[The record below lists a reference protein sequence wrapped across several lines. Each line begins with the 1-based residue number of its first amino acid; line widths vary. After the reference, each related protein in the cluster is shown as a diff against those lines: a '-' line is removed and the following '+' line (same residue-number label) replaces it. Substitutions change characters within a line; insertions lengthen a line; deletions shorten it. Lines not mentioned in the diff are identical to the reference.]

1 MEECRPPGARGSVL
15 RLTISTLLLLSTT
28 IALGEP
34 QKWPEG
40 PGKSLVQRN
49 CLICHSAEIIQGQRL
64 SRDTW
69 LKEVEKMAGWGS
81 PIPADQ
87 KSVLVDY
94 LVTHF
99 SAEKPVPAPTRERFL
114 FPRE

>member
-81 PIPADQ
+81 PIPAQ
-87 KSVLVDY
+87 EREALGDY
-94 LVTHF
+94 LFEHY
-99 SAEKPVPAPTRERFL
+99 SPDAPLPEPERERIKF
-114 FPRE
+114 

>member
-1 MEECRPPGARGSVL
+1 L

-81 PIPADQ
+81 PIADAEREA
-87 KSVLVDY
+87 LADY
-94 LVTHF
+94 LSQHYSPETPL
-99 SAEKPVPAPTRERFL
+99 AEPERERIKF
-114 FPRE
+114 

>member
-1 MEECRPPGARGSVL
+1 MKRFWVSIFVL
-15 RLTISTLLLLSTT
+15 LVRSAPVWS
-28 IALGEP
+28 EP
-34 QKWPEG
+34 LKWPDG
-40 PGKSLVQRN
+40 DGRTLVQKN
-49 CLICHSAEIIQGQRL
+49 CLICHSGELIQGQRL
-64 SRDTW
+64 SKPLW
-69 LKEVEKMAGWGS
+69 EKEVNKMAGWGS
-81 PIPADQ
+81 PIPDEQ

>member
-1 MEECRPPGARGSVL
+1 MEECRPPGVGGSVL
-15 RLTISTLLLLSTT
+15 KLTILASLILSTT
-28 IALGEP
+28 IAALGEP

-64 SRDTW
+64 SREIW

-81 PIPADQ
+81 PIADAERET
-87 KSVLVDY
+87 LADY
-94 LVTHF
+94 LYQHYSPETPLL
-99 SAEKPVPAPTRERFL
+99 KPERERIKF
-114 FPRE
+114 